1 MCVNEDVLGIG
12 CYDID
17 NKKVEREEVI
27 TRYRIKV
34 KNTDLYVYDIDV
46 KDVSLMVKDL
56 KLTSNRLFR
65 YEEERM
71 KELVVYLRNCGL
83 KFIVEK
89 ETRYSEISVDLN
101 FE

>member
-1 MCVNEDVLGIG
+1 MCYEYNENG
-12 CYDID
+12 
-17 NKKVEREEVI
+17 KKLAERDEVI

-34 KNTDLYVYDIDV
+34 ENTELYVYDIDV
-46 KDVSLMVKDL
+46 KDVSLVIKDL

-65 YEEERM
+65 YDEERM
-71 KELVVYLRNCGL
+71 KELVVYLRNSGL

-89 ETRYSEISVDLN
+89 ETRYSEISVDLT